1 MRRVSFIIVLIRP
14 QTRFGHSWECTKV
27 CRIAP
32 SVCRCLYL
40 PKSLNLKE
48 YATISHSSFCCVTPF
63 YSSNAVLHLF
73 TVKYFPNFTWKL
85 IFLMDQLQI
94 CPVYFLILTSE
105 KNWFFEV
112 VFVNTFYSRK
122 FSLFFIGFSAMHIR
136 QDICFTLTNASGCWT
151 CISSSRRVL
160 VADSW
165 HRLFWHTVNTEL
177 FLPLK
182 FDLDVAKK

>member
-1 MRRVSFIIVLIRP
+1 MPRFLFLHFVVWHHFILVM
-14 QTRFGHSWECTKV
+14 Q
-27 CRIAP
+27 
-32 SVCRCLYL
+32 Y
-40 PKSLNLKE
+40 
-48 YATISHSSFCCVTPF
+48 
-63 YSSNAVLHLF
+63 F
-73 TVKYFPNFTWKL
+73 TFLQWS
-85 IFLMDQLQI
+85 IFLILHENLYKLQI

-136 QDICFTLTNASGCWT
+136 QEICYTLTNASECWT
-151 CISSSRRVL
+151 CITTSSSRVL
-160 VADSW
+160 AADSW
-165 HRLFWHTVNTEL
+165 HWLSLHTVNAEL